1 MDLTAGALPWLW
13 ALWSVWCAAPWRAR
27 RRGGAA
33 RRWPRRAAVLAG
45 AVVLVVTAGPWG
57 SVGVLALVATAR
69 AARRHQ
75 RGALARRA
83 AAAAVP
89 DVGEL
94 LRIAVAAGL
103 TPVLAL
109 DQVARFAPGR
119 GPGREAARV
128 VLDATRRGQGLADAL
143 SGLVD
148 VLGAG
153 ARPLVDALVA
163 TERYGVPLE
172 PALERAVDELR
183 RARRTEA
190 SAAAR
195 RLPVLLSFPLVGCV
209 LPAFALLTL
218 APLVAGAFG
227 ALGTSVPTTS
237 TTTGGPPH
245 ARTTAVPA
253 PARSPRP

>member
-1 MDLTAGALPWLW
+1 M
-13 ALWSVWCAAPWRAR
+13 
-27 RRGGAA
+27 
-33 RRWPRRAAVLAG
+33 
-45 AVVLVVTAGPWG
+45 
-57 SVGVLALVATAR
+57 
-69 AARRHQ
+69 
-75 RGALARRA
+75 
-83 AAAAVP
+83 
-89 DVGEL
+89 GEL

-109 DQVARFAPGR
+109 DQVAQFAPGR
-119 GPGREAARV
+119 GPARDAART
-128 VLDATRRGQGLADAL
+128 VLDATRRGQALADAL
-143 SGLVD
+143 GGLVD

-183 RARRTEA
+183 RARRTDA
-190 SAAAR
+190 AAAAR

-227 ALGTSVPTTS
+227 ALGTSVPATI

-245 ARTTAVPA
+245 ARTPAVPA
-253 PARSPRP
+253 PTRAARP